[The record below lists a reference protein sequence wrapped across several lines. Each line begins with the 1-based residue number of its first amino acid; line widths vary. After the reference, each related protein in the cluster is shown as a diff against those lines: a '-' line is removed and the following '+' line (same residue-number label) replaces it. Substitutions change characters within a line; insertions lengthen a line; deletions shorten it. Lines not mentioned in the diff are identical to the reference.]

1 MKLLASISQTS
12 HFFTATLLL
21 LLITLVSATPSDL
34 DAGNVDLTPHA
45 SLPEGYTEG
54 DLRMT
59 GTFADNIAINHTGTI
74 EQIFAQL
81 AIEHPNINFTEL
93 ALATPNMKTIEKRTK
108 SDLNCIPVSGQNWYP
123 AKDWAIIN
131 GIDYLQKVTAS
142 CGVGAH
148 KCSRVSCS
156 YNSGIRLCNNN
167 DYERSFSCTWIA
179 SFAEDIRENCRYRP
193 DPHGID
199 LVGGQAW
206 DTENYNVC
214 VFQERC

>member
-1 MKLLASISQTS
+1 MKLLTSIYQ
-12 HFFTATLLL
+12 AALLAAAGL
-21 LLITLVSATPSDL
+21 VLLISIVSATPMESL
-34 DAGNVDLTPHA
+34 DRDGVHLIQQA
-45 SLPEGYTEG
+45 SIPEGYTESE
-54 DLRMT
+54 LHMT
-59 GTFADNIAINHTGTI
+59 GTFADAIAINHTGTI
-74 EQIFAQL
+74 EQIFAKL
-81 AIEHPNINFTEL
+81 AVEHPNVNFTEL
-93 ALATPNMKTIEKRTK
+93 ALATPNVKTIEKRTK

-131 GIDYLQKVTAS
+131 GIDYLQKVNAL
-142 CGVGAH
+142 CWVGAH

-156 YNSGIRLCNNN
+156 YNSGIHLCNNN
-167 DYERSFSCTWIA
+167 GYERGFSCTWIA

-214 VFQERC
+214 VYQEKC